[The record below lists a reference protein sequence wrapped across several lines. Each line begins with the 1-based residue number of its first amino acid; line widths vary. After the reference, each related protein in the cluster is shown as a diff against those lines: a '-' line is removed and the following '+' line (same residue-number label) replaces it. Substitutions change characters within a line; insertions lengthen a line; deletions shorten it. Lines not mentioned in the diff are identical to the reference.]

1 MVGNTMPVVDI
12 VDITNNKVGEASLTE
27 DIFGVKVNP
36 FLIHE
41 VVKMQLANRRSGTAA
56 TKNRS
61 LVSGGGKKP
70 WRQKGTGRARVGT
83 IRSPL
88 WKGGGTIFGPMP
100 RDYSYLVPKK
110 VRKNALKAALSQK
123 LQENKLVLVDAIRL
137 DEAKSKKFVALM
149 KTFKIA
155 NALIVDEENKN
166 LSLSARNVTNFKVLK
181 PEGLNVFDLMV
192 HDYVVLTKPSL
203 ESIEK
208 RLLA

>member
-1 MVGNTMPVVDI
+1 MVGMTMPVVDI
-12 VDITNNKVGEASLTE
+12 VDITNNKVGETSLTD
-27 DIFGVKVNP
+27 DIFGVEVNP

-41 VVKMQLANRRSGTAA
+41 VVKMQLANRRSGTAS

-61 LVSGGGKKP
+61 LVRGGGKKP

-88 WKGGGTIFGPMP
+88 WKGGGTIFGPVP

-110 VRKNALKAALSQK
+110 VRKNALKAALTQK
-123 LQENKLVLVDAIRL
+123 LQENKLVLVDAIKL
-137 DEAKSKKFVALM
+137 DEVKSKKFVALM
-149 KTFKIA
+149 KTFKIT

-166 LSLSARNVTNFKVLK
+166 LSLSVRNVTNFKVLK
-181 PEGLNVFDLMV
+181 PEGLNVFDIMI

-203 ESIEK
+203 ESIGK

>member
-1 MVGNTMPVVDI
+1 MTMPVVDI
-12 VDITNNKVGEASLTE
+12 VDITNNKVGETSLND
-27 DIFGVKVNP
+27 DIFGVEVNP

-41 VVKMQLANRRSGTAA
+41 VVKMQLANRRSGTAS

-61 LVSGGGKKP
+61 LVRGGGKKP
-70 WRQKGTGRARVGT
+70 WKQKGTGRARVGS

-123 LQENKLVLVDAIRL
+123 LQENKLVLVDAITL
-137 DEAKSKKFVALM
+137 DEVKSKKFVALM
-149 KTFKIA
+149 KTFKIT
-155 NALIVDEENKN
+155 NALIIDEENKN

-192 HDYVVLTKPSL
+192 HDHVVLTKPSL

>member
-1 MVGNTMPVVDI
+1 MPVVDI
-12 VDITNNKVGEASLTE
+12 VDITNNKVGEASLTD

-88 WKGGGTIFGPMP
+88 WKGGGTIFGPVP

-123 LQENKLVLVDAIRL
+123 LQENKLVLVDAITF
-137 DEAKSKKFVALM
+137 DEVKSKRFVALM
-149 KTFKIA
+149 KTFNIT
-155 NALIVDEENKN
+155 NALIIDEENKN

-192 HDYVVLTKPSL
+192 HDYVVLTKPSF

-208 RLLA
+208 RLLV

>member
-1 MVGNTMPVVDI
+1 MPVVDI
-12 VDITNNKVGEASLTE
+12 VDITNNKVGETSLTD
-27 DIFGVKVNP
+27 DIFGVEVNP
-36 FLIHE
+36 SLIYE
-41 VVKMQLANRRSGTAA
+41 VVKMQLANRRSGTAS

-70 WRQKGTGRARVGT
+70 WRQKGTGRARAGT

-88 WKGGGTIFGPMP
+88 WKGGGTIFGPVP

-123 LQENKLVLVDAIRL
+123 LQENRLVLVDAIRL

-149 KTFKIA
+149 KTFKIT
-155 NALIVDEENKN
+155 NALIIDEENKN
-166 LSLSARNVTNFKVLK
+166 LSLSARNVANFKVLK
-181 PEGLNVFDLMV
+181 PAGLNVFDLML
-192 HDYVVLTKPSL
+192 HDYVILTKPSL

>member
-1 MVGNTMPVVDI
+1 MVGMTMPVVDI
-12 VDITNNKVGEASLTE
+12 VDITNNKVGETSLND
-27 DIFGVKVNP
+27 DIFGVEVNP

-41 VVKMQLANRRSGTAA
+41 VVKMQLANRRSGTASN
-56 TKNRS
+56 KNRS
-61 LVSGGGKKP
+61 LVRGGGKKP
-70 WRQKGTGRARVGT
+70 WKQKGTGRARVGS

-100 RDYSYLVPKK
+100 RDYAYLVPKK

-123 LQENKLVLVDAIRL
+123 LQENKLVLVDAITL
-137 DEAKSKKFVALM
+137 DEVKSKKFVALM
-149 KTFKIA
+149 KTFKIT
-155 NALIVDEENKN
+155 NALIIDEENKN

-192 HDYVVLTKPSL
+192 HDHVVLTKPSL

>member
-1 MVGNTMPVVDI
+1 MPVVDI
-12 VDITNNKVGEASLTE
+12 VDITNNKVGETSLTD
-27 DIFGVKVNP
+27 DIFGVEVNP

-41 VVKMQLANRRSGTAA
+41 VVKMQLANRRSGTAS

-61 LVSGGGKKP
+61 LVRGGGKKP
-70 WRQKGTGRARVGT
+70 WKQKGTGRARVGS

-123 LQENKLVLVDAIRL
+123 LQENKLVLVDAITL
-137 DEAKSKKFVALM
+137 DEVKSKKFVALM
-149 KTFKIA
+149 KTFKIT
-155 NALIVDEENKN
+155 NALIIDEENKN

-181 PEGLNVFDLMV
+181 PEGLNVFDLMI
-192 HDYVVLTKPSL
+192 HDYVILTKPSL